1 VANPDIPRFHGKIHI
16 SFLADDIDK
25 GELMPGR
32 LSMFDDFAFKQD
44 ITKNFGVFRDTIG
57 ILNKQY
63 NIAPTLNIAI
73 YTNTKVYTYAH
84 FGLIPS
90 WAKER
95 ASMQINARSE
105 TVFEKSSFKEAYKQR
120 RCLIP
125 LNGYFE
131 WKKDTQS
138 KKSKPHFIVS
148 SSEDYFTFAGI
159 YESWY
164 DNTLKE
170 TILTCALL
178 TTEPNEKIASL
189 HDRMPVIL
197 ESHQWELWLDHRS
210 GKRELNRL
218 FVPLPSDKITYFPVS
233 EWVNSVK
240 NDSMVCIA
248 KNLETE
254 PRQGT
259 LF

>member
-1 VANPDIPRFHGKIHI
+1 MLI
-16 SFLADDIDK
+16 K
-25 GELMPGR
+25 GRKVPGR
-32 LSMFDDFAFKQD
+32 LSAFDDVAFKQD
-44 ITKNFGVFRDTIG
+44 IAKKFGQFRDTIG
-57 ILNKQY
+57 VLNKQY

-90 WAKER
+90 WATSR

-105 TVFEKSSFKEAYKQR
+105 TVFEKSSFKEAYKHR

-131 WKKDTQS
+131 WKKDALS
-138 KKSKPHFIVS
+138 KKSKAHFIVS
-148 SSEDYFTFAGI
+148 ADGDYFVFAGI

-164 DNTLKE
+164 DNALGETL
-170 TILTCALL
+170 LTCALL
-178 TTEPNEKIASL
+178 TTEPNEKIAIL

-197 ESHQWELWLDHRS
+197 PSNQWELWLDNRS
-210 GKRELNRL
+210 SYSELNRL
-218 FVPLPSDKITYFPVS
+218 LAPIASDKIRYFHVS
-233 EWVNSVK
+233 ESVNSVK
-240 NDSMVCIA
+240 NDSVECIA
-248 KNLETE
+248 EVLETE

>member
-1 VANPDIPRFHGKIHI
+1 
-16 SFLADDIDK
+16 
-25 GELMPGR
+25 MPGR
-32 LSMFDDFAFKQD
+32 LCMFDDSAFKHD
-44 ITKNFGVFRDTIG
+44 IEKKFGAFRDTIG
-57 ILNKQY
+57 VLNKQY
-63 NIAPTLNIAI
+63 NIAPTLNIAM

-90 WAKER
+90 WANSR

-148 SSEDYFTFAGI
+148 ASGDYFVFAGI

-164 DNTLKE
+164 DNTLND

-189 HDRMPVIL
+189 HDRMPIIL
-197 ESHQWELWLDHRS
+197 EPDQWELWLNDRS
-210 GKRELNRL
+210 SYSELNRL
-218 FVPLPSDKITYFPVS
+218 FVPLSSEKIRYYPVS
-233 EWVNSVK
+233 ELVNSVK
-240 NDSMVCIA
+240 NDSIECIA
-248 KNLETE
+248 ENLETE

>member
-1 VANPDIPRFHGKIHI
+1 
-16 SFLADDIDK
+16 
-25 GELMPGR
+25 
-32 LSMFDDFAFKQD
+32 MFDDFTFKQD
-44 ITKNFGVFRDTIG
+44 IVKKFGVFRDIIG
-57 ILNKQY
+57 VLNKQY

-95 ASMQINARSE
+95 TSMQINARSE

-131 WKKDTQS
+131 WKKDPQS

-148 SSEDYFTFAGI
+148 ASGDYFVFAGI

-164 DNTLKE
+164 DNTHDE

-197 ESHQWELWLDHRS
+197 ESHQWELWLEPRS
-210 GKRELNRL
+210 SYSELNRL
-218 FVPLPSDKITYFPVS
+218 FVPLSSDKIRYFPVS
-233 EWVNSVK
+233 ELVNSVK
-240 NDSMVCIA
+240 NNSMECITEV
-248 KNLETE
+248 LEAE

>member
-1 VANPDIPRFHGKIHI
+1 
-16 SFLADDIDK
+16 
-25 GELMPGR
+25 MPGR
-32 LSMFDDFAFKQD
+32 LCMFNDEAFKQD
-44 ITKNFGVFRDTIG
+44 IVKKFGGFRDTIG
-57 ILNKQY
+57 VLNKQY

-73 YTNTKVYTYAH
+73 YTNTKIYTYAH

-90 WAKER
+90 WAKDR
-95 ASMQINARSE
+95 SCMQINARSE
-105 TVFEKSSFKEAYKQR
+105 TVFEKNSFREAYKQR

-131 WKKDTQS
+131 WKKDAVN
-138 KKSKPHFIVS
+138 KKSKAHFILTAS
-148 SSEDYFTFAGI
+148 GNYFVFAGI

-164 DNTLKE
+164 DNTLGK

-178 TTEPNEKIASL
+178 TTQPNEKIASL

-197 ESHQWELWLDHRS
+197 ESHQWEMWLDYKS
-210 GKRELNRL
+210 SYNKLNTL
-218 FVPLPSDKITYFPVS
+218 FTPLPSNQITYYPVS
-233 EWVNSVK
+233 ELVNSVK
-240 NDSMVCIA
+240 NNNILCIA
-248 KNLETE
+248 ENLAIE

>member
-1 VANPDIPRFHGKIHI
+1 
-16 SFLADDIDK
+16 
-25 GELMPGR
+25 
-32 LSMFDDFAFKQD
+32 MFDDEAFKQD
-44 ITKNFGVFRDTIG
+44 IAKRFGTFRDTVG
-57 ILNKQY
+57 VLNKQY
-63 NIAPTLNIAI
+63 NIAPTLKIAI

-90 WAKER
+90 WAKDR
-95 ASMQINARSE
+95 SSMQINARSE

-131 WKKDTQS
+131 WKKDVVS
-138 KKSKPHFIVS
+138 KKSKAHFIVS
-148 SSEDYFTFAGI
+148 ASGDYFVFAGI
-159 YESWY
+159 YESWF

-178 TTEPNEKIASL
+178 TTEPNEKIATL

-197 ESHQWELWLDHRS
+197 ESHQWELWLNHKS
-210 GKRELNRL
+210 NYNELNRL
-218 FVPLPSDKITYFPVS
+218 FVPLPSDKIRYIRVS
-233 EWVNSVK
+233 DLVNSVK
-240 NDSMVCIA
+240 NDSIECIA
-248 KNLETE
+248 ENLETE

>member
-1 VANPDIPRFHGKIHI
+1 
-16 SFLADDIDK
+16 
-25 GELMPGR
+25 MPGR
-32 LSMFDDFAFKQD
+32 LSIFDDEAFKQD
-44 ITKNFGVFRDTIG
+44 IAKKFGTFRDTVG
-57 ILNKQY
+57 VLNKQY

-90 WAKER
+90 WAKDR
-95 ASMQINARSE
+95 SSMQINARSE

-131 WKKDTQS
+131 WKKDAVS
-138 KKSKPHFIVS
+138 KKSKAHFIVS
-148 SSEDYFTFAGI
+148 TSGDYFVFAGI

-164 DNTLKE
+164 DNTLKK

-178 TTEPNEKIASL
+178 TTEPNEKIATL

-197 ESHQWELWLDHRS
+197 ESRQWELWLNQRS
-210 GKRELNRL
+210 NYHELNRL
-218 FVPLPSDKITYFPVS
+218 FVPLPSDKIRYIRVS
-233 EWVNSVK
+233 DLVNSVK
-240 NDSMVCIA
+240 NDSIECIA
-248 KNLETE
+248 ENLETE

>member
-1 VANPDIPRFHGKIHI
+1 
-16 SFLADDIDK
+16 
-25 GELMPGR
+25 
-32 LSMFDDFAFKQD
+32 MFDDVAFKD
-44 ITKNFGVFRDTIG
+44 DVARRFGGFRDNVQFI
-57 ILNKQY
+57 NKQY
-63 NIAPTLNIAI
+63 NIAPTLNIAV
-73 YTNTKVYTYAH
+73 YTNTHLYTYAH

-90 WAKER
+90 WATSR

-105 TVFEKSSFKEAYKQR
+105 SVFEKSSFKEAYRQR

-131 WKKDTQS
+131 WKKDTQT
-138 KKSKPHFIVS
+138 KKSKPYFIVS
-148 SSEDYFTFAGI
+148 ARGDYFVFAGI

-164 DNTLKE
+164 DNTLNK

-178 TTEPNEKIASL
+178 TTEPNEKIAEL

-197 ESHQWELWLDHRS
+197 EAEQWGLWLNPRS
-210 GKRELNRL
+210 SYSELNRL
-218 FVPLPSDKITYFPVS
+218 FAPLAGEKIKYFRVS
-233 EWVNSVK
+233 ELVNSVK
-240 NDSMVCIA
+240 NDTVECIVE
-248 KNLETE
+248 NLTRE

>member
-1 VANPDIPRFHGKIHI
+1 
-16 SFLADDIDK
+16 
-25 GELMPGR
+25 MPGR
-32 LSMFDDFAFKQD
+32 LSMFDDVAFKQD
-44 ITKNFGVFRDTIG
+44 ITNKFGVFKDTVG
-57 ILNKQY
+57 VLNKQY

-95 ASMQINARSE
+95 SSMQINARSE

-131 WKKDTQS
+131 WKKDAEN
-138 KKSKPHFIVS
+138 KKSKAHFIVS
-148 SSEDYFTFAGI
+148 TSGEYFVFAGI

-164 DNTLKE
+164 DNALNE
-170 TILTCALL
+170 SILTCALL

-189 HDRMPVIL
+189 HERMPVIL
-197 ESHQWELWLDHRS
+197 ESDQWQLWLNNRS
-210 GKRELNRL
+210 SYMELNKL
-218 FVPLPSDKITYFPVS
+218 FVPLSSDKITYFPVG
-233 EWVNSVK
+233 ELVNSVK
-240 NDSMVCIA
+240 NNSILCISE
-248 KNLETE
+248 NLDKE
-254 PRQGT
+254 PKQGT

>member
-1 VANPDIPRFHGKIHI
+1 
-16 SFLADDIDK
+16 
-25 GELMPGR
+25 
-32 LSMFDDFAFKQD
+32 MFDDLAFKED
-44 ITKNFGVFRDTIG
+44 ITKKFGMLKDSVG
-57 ILNKQY
+57 VLKKQY
-63 NIAPTLNIAI
+63 NIAPTLDIAI

-90 WAKER
+90 WATSR

-105 TVFEKSSFKEAYKQR
+105 TVFEKSSFKEAYRHR

-131 WKKDTQS
+131 WKKDALS
-138 KKSKPHFIVS
+138 KKSKAHFIVS
-148 SSEDYFTFAGI
+148 ASGDYFVFAGM

-164 DNTLKE
+164 DNTLNE

-178 TTEPNEKIASL
+178 TTEPNEKIKSL

-197 ESHQWELWLDHRS
+197 EADQWELWLNDRS
-210 GKRELNRL
+210 SYRELNRL
-218 FVPLPSDKITYFPVS
+218 FVPIASDKIKYFPVS
-233 EWVNSVK
+233 DLVNSVK
-240 NDSMVCIA
+240 NDSIECIT
-248 KNLETE
+248 EFIDTE

>member
-1 VANPDIPRFHGKIHI
+1 
-16 SFLADDIDK
+16 
-25 GELMPGR
+25 
-32 LSMFDDFAFKQD
+32 MFDNVTFKHD
-44 ITKNFGVFRDTIG
+44 IAKTFGMFRDSIG
-57 ILNKQY
+57 VLKKQY

-90 WAKER
+90 WASSR

-131 WKKDTQS
+131 WKKDAPS
-138 KKSKPHFIVS
+138 KKSKAHFIAS
-148 SSEDYFTFAGI
+148 ASGEYFVFAGI

-164 DNTLKE
+164 DNTGGD

-178 TTEPNEKIASL
+178 TTEPNEKIAGL

-197 ESHQWELWLDHRS
+197 ESDAWELWLDDRS
-210 GKRELNRL
+210 SYSELNRL
-218 FVPLPSDKITYFPVS
+218 FIPLSSDKIRYFPVS
-233 EWVNSVK
+233 DYVNSVK
-240 NDSMVCIA
+240 NDSIECITEDT
-248 KNLETE
+248 ETA
-254 PRQGT
+254 PGQGT

>member
-1 VANPDIPRFHGKIHI
+1 
-16 SFLADDIDK
+16 
-25 GELMPGR
+25 MPGR
-32 LSMFDDFAFKQD
+32 LCMFNDEAFKQD
-44 ITKNFGVFRDTIG
+44 IAKKFGMFRDTIG
-57 ILNKQY
+57 VLNKQY

-73 YTNTKVYTYAH
+73 YTNTKIYTYAH

-90 WAKER
+90 WASER

-131 WKKDTQS
+131 WKKDAVS
-138 KKSKPHFIVS
+138 KKSKPHFITS
-148 SSEDYFTFAGI
+148 SCGDYFVFAGI

-164 DNTLKE
+164 DNTLQE
-170 TILTCALL
+170 SILTCALL
-178 TTEPNEKIASL
+178 TTQPNEKIASL

-197 ESHQWELWLDHRS
+197 NSHQWELWLDNRS
-210 GKRELNRL
+210 SYRELNTL
-218 FVPLPSDKITYFPVS
+218 FVPLQSDKITYFPVS
-233 EWVNSVK
+233 ELVNSVK
-240 NDSMVCIA
+240 NNSVACITE
-248 KNLETE
+248 NLETE

>member
-1 VANPDIPRFHGKIHI
+1 
-16 SFLADDIDK
+16 
-25 GELMPGR
+25 MPGR
-32 LSMFDDFAFKQD
+32 LCMFDDVSFKEDAAKQ
-44 ITKNFGVFRDTIG
+44 FGGFRDNVQL
-57 ILNKQY
+57 LNKQY

-73 YTNTKVYTYAH
+73 YTNTHLYTYAH

-90 WAKER
+90 WATSR

-105 TVFEKSSFKEAYKQR
+105 SVFEKSSFKEAYRQR

-131 WKKDTQS
+131 WKKDAQT
-138 KKSKPHFIVS
+138 KKSTPYFIVS
-148 SSEDYFTFAGI
+148 ASGDYFTFAGL

-164 DNTLKE
+164 DNALNE

-178 TTEPNEKIASL
+178 TTEPNDKIAEL

-197 ESHQWELWLDHRS
+197 ESHQWNLWLDPNS
-210 GKRELNRL
+210 SYRELNRL
-218 FVPLPSDKITYFPVS
+218 LTPIASEKIRYFRVS
-233 EWVNSVK
+233 ELVNSVK
-240 NDSMVCIA
+240 NDSAECIVE
-248 KNLETE
+248 NLKIE

>member
-1 VANPDIPRFHGKIHI
+1 
-16 SFLADDIDK
+16 
-25 GELMPGR
+25 MPGR
-32 LSMFDDFAFKQD
+32 LSMFNDATFIQD
-44 ITKNFGVFRDTIG
+44 ITNKFGPSKDTIG

-63 NIAPTLNIAI
+63 NIPPTLNIAI
-73 YTNTKVYTYAH
+73 YTNTNLYTYAH

-90 WAKER
+90 WANKR
-95 ASMQINARSE
+95 SSMQINARSE

-131 WKKDTQS
+131 WKKDS
-138 KKSKPHFIVS
+138 ENKKSIPHFITS
-148 SSEDYFTFAGI
+148 SNRDYFVFAGI

-164 DNTLKE
+164 DNLLGE

-178 TTEPNEKIASL
+178 TTEPNAKIATL

-197 ESHQWELWLDHRS
+197 ESDKWEVWLNNKS
-210 GKRELNRL
+210 SYSELNK
-218 FVPLPSDKITYFPVS
+218 FFTPIPSDKITYFRVS
-233 EWVNSVK
+233 DLVNSVK
-240 NDSMVCIA
+240 NNSMECIT
-248 KNLETE
+248 KNIEVA

>member
-1 VANPDIPRFHGKIHI
+1 
-16 SFLADDIDK
+16 
-25 GELMPGR
+25 MPGR
-32 LSMFDDFAFKQD
+32 LCLFDDLTFKRD
-44 ITKNFGVFRDTIG
+44 ITNQFGEFRDTINL
-57 ILNKQY
+57 LNKQY

-90 WAKER
+90 WASQR
-95 ASMQINARSE
+95 SSMQINARSE
-105 TVFEKSSFKEAYKQR
+105 TVSEKNSFKEAYKHR

-131 WKKDTQS
+131 WKKDAINKTN
-138 KKSKPHFIVS
+138 KAHFIMS
-148 SSEDYFTFAGI
+148 ASGDYFVFAGI

-164 DNTLKE
+164 DNSINE
-170 TILTCALL
+170 TILSVALL

-197 ESHQWELWLDHRS
+197 EQDQWKSWLDNRS
-210 GKRELNRL
+210 SHNELKIL
-218 FVPLPSDKITYFPVS
+218 FTPIPSDKIRYTPVGKL
-233 EWVNSVK
+233 VNSVK
-240 NDSMVCIA
+240 NNSIECITE
-248 KNLETE
+248 NLKIESG
-254 PRQGT
+254 QGT

>member
-1 VANPDIPRFHGKIHI
+1 
-16 SFLADDIDK
+16 
-25 GELMPGR
+25 MPGR
-32 LSMFDDFAFKQD
+32 LSMFDDEAFKQD
-44 ITKNFGVFRDTIG
+44 VAKKFGMFNDTIG
-57 ILNKQY
+57 VLNKQY

-90 WAKER
+90 WASNR
-95 ASMQINARSE
+95 SSMQINARSE

-131 WKKDTQS
+131 WKKDAVS
-138 KKSKPHFIVS
+138 KKSKAHFIVS
-148 SSEDYFTFAGI
+148 SNGDYFVFAGI

-164 DNTLKE
+164 DNKLGQAV
-170 TILTCALL
+170 LTCALL
-178 TTEPNEKIASL
+178 TTEPNEKIATL
-189 HDRMPVIL
+189 HDRMPVVL
-197 ESHQWELWLDHRS
+197 ESHQWDLWLDNRS
-210 GKRELNRL
+210 TYSELNRL
-218 FVPLPSDKITYFPVS
+218 FIPLPSDKVKYIQVGEF
-233 EWVNSVK
+233 VNSVK
-240 NDSMVCIA
+240 NDGIECICENQDTA
-248 KNLETE
+248 

>member
-1 VANPDIPRFHGKIHI
+1 
-16 SFLADDIDK
+16 
-25 GELMPGR
+25 MPGR
-32 LSMFDDFAFKQD
+32 LSMFNDLTFKQA
-44 ITKNFGVFRDTIG
+44 IAKKFGAFRDTIG
-57 ILNKQY
+57 VLNKQY

-73 YTNTKVYTYAH
+73 YTNTKIYTYAH

-90 WAKER
+90 WAKAR
-95 ASMQINARSE
+95 SSMQINARSE
-105 TVFEKSSFKEAYKQR
+105 TVFEKISFKEAYKQR

-131 WKKDTQS
+131 WEKDTQS

-148 SSEDYFTFAGI
+148 ASGDYFVFAGI

-164 DNTLKE
+164 DNALNE
-170 TILTCALL
+170 SILTCALL

-197 ESHQWELWLDHRS
+197 EPYQWDLWLDERS
-210 GKRELNRL
+210 GYRELNRL
-218 FVPLPSDKITYFPVS
+218 FLPLSSEKIRYFPVS
-233 EWVNSVK
+233 ELVNSVK
-240 NDSMVCIA
+240 NNSIECIA
-248 KNLETE
+248 ENLEIA

>member
-1 VANPDIPRFHGKIHI
+1 
-16 SFLADDIDK
+16 
-25 GELMPGR
+25 MPGR
-32 LSMFDDFAFKQD
+32 LCMFDDEAFKQD
-44 ITKNFGVFRDTIG
+44 IAKKFGSFRDSIG
-57 ILNKQY
+57 VLNKQY

-73 YTNTKVYTYAH
+73 YTNDKVYTYAH

-90 WAKER
+90 WASER
-95 ASMQINARSE
+95 SYMQINARSE

-131 WKKDTQS
+131 WKKDAVS
-138 KKSKPHFIVS
+138 KKSKPYFIVS
-148 SSEDYFTFAGI
+148 ADGDYFVFAGI

-164 DNTLKE
+164 DNTLGD

-178 TTEPNEKIASL
+178 TTQPNEKIATL

-197 ESHQWELWLDHRS
+197 ESHQWELWLDNRS
-210 GKRELNRL
+210 SYSKLNTL
-218 FVPLPSDKITYFPVS
+218 FTPLPSGKITYFRVS
-233 EWVNSVK
+233 ELVNSVK
-240 NDSMVCIA
+240 NDSVLCIA
-248 KNLETE
+248 ENLETE